1 MSVGR
6 RTEPGVPW
14 GGRIDVRNLPAGRD
28 CGRLY
33 QPVKFP
39 RMPTKQRRLTSPTAD
54 DVRAWHRVRSAAL
67 AHDRPG
73 DPLPTLAHVRASL
86 TAVGPGSR
94 LALWLVH
101 GSNDEGVATARLR
114 LPAAEGSGRLASVDL
129 TVHPAHR
136 RMGMGSRLLATV
148 VAAAREE
155 GCRRLSTEVLAGTPG
170 ESFLATREFVPA
182 LRLTWQRL
190 VLAEIPERIVKLPD
204 VPHPG
209 YRLTAW
215 EGAPPDALAESFA
228 AARGAFAD
236 QPAGGLEAATTRWDA
251 ERVRMMAELA
261 ARRGERL
268 LNHAAISEA
277 DGSVAGYTK
286 LTLPAGVGE
295 GSDGGAGEAGEP
307 GEPADGSG
315 AGARAKQLDTAVV
328 AAHRGHGLGLWLKS
342 AMLRHLLDAHPEV
355 TEVVTNTADDNRHML
370 AVNAALGFRPLRRTV
385 AYQLRLG

>member
-1 MSVGR
+1 
-6 RTEPGVPW
+6 
-14 GGRIDVRNLPAGRD
+14 
-28 CGRLY
+28 
-33 QPVKFP
+33 
-39 RMPTKQRRLTSPTAD
+39 MPTKQRRLTSPTAD

-86 TAVGPGSR
+86 TTVGPGSR

-101 GSNDEGVATARLR
+101 GANDEGVATAKLR
-114 LPAAEGSGRLASVDL
+114 LPAAEGGGRLASVEL

-148 VAAAREE
+148 VAAATEE
-155 GCRRLSTEVLAGTPG
+155 DCRRLSTEVLAGTPG

-209 YRLTAW
+209 YRLAAW

-228 AARGAFAD
+228 AARAALAD
-236 QPAGGLEAATTRWDA
+236 MPSGGLEVSRTRWDA
-251 ERVRMMAELA
+251 ERVRMTAELA

-286 LTLPAGVGE
+286 LTLPAEADE
-295 GSDGGAGEAGEP
+295 GGDGGAGDASS
-307 GEPADGSG
+307 AR
-315 AGARAKQLDTAVV
+315 ARAKQLDTAVV

-385 AYQLRLG
+385 AYQLTLPA